1 MKLEEPAL
9 LLRTPQEGTCQSLS
23 QDGVTP
29 KLGMGDLNAAGT
41 AEQAPGAPRS
51 HPQDVWVILQTLV
64 LAQHPE
70 ACGLLAR
77 CAPQTPSSRL
87 AFQPLPS
94 LCLFSAP
101 LWAGGALVHPP
112 LVFPMEPFV
121 VSYEAL
127 MPHRA
132 CLQPPPAH
140 PLQTDLVPLLPVCLI
155 YLFMLKSA
163 IFVPSTLLSDLSQC
177 HWAPFLSQLQTIFS
191 LF

>member
-41 AEQAPGAPRS
+41 AEQAPGVPRS
-51 HPQDVWVILQTLV
+51 HPQGGWVILQTLV

-87 AFQPLPS
+87 VFQPLTS

-101 LWAGGALVHPP
+101 LWAGRALVHPP

-121 VSYEAL
+121 VPYEAL
-127 MPHRA
+127 MLHRA
-132 CLQPPPAH
+132 CLQPL
-140 PLQTDLVPLLPVCLI
+140 PLRPN
-155 YLFMLKSA
+155 
-163 IFVPSTLLSDLSQC
+163 LSQRALC
-177 HWAPFLSQLQTIFS
+177 KQTWCPFS
-191 LF
+191 LYASYIFLC